1 MTAAP
6 IHWPGDVVSVDGWH
20 MRVAVAGNA
29 LGRDLG
35 KPGALF
41 RSFTKTGLL
50 ARELAAKRLVSLGNT
65 RQATAGWRAAAANC
79 WNPRR
84 KLRF

>member
-1 MTAAP
+1 MT
-6 IHWPGDVVSVDGWH
+6 
-20 MRVAVAGNA
+20 GNA
-29 LGRDLG
+29 FAGTSTTENLD
-35 KPGALF
+35 PGSL
-41 RSFTKTGLL
+41 TKTGLL

>member
-1 MTAAP
+1 
-6 IHWPGDVVSVDGWH
+6 VV
-20 MRVAVAGNA
+20 
-29 LGRDLG
+29 
-35 KPGALF
+35 
-41 RSFTKTGLL
+41 RSFTETGLE

-84 KLRF
+84 KLRFLV